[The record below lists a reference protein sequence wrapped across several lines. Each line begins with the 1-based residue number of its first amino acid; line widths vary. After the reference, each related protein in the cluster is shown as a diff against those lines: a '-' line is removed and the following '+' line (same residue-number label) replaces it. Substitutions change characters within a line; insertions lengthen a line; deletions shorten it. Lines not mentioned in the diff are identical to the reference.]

1 MHGGVRSASP
11 ESRSGAR
18 SHGAAD
24 GYTQGMMSETDRLFL
39 DCSVGRLKE
48 LAPRIDTC
56 LGKLT
61 PEQVWARGG
70 ENENAIGN
78 LVLHLCGNVRQWI
91 VSGVGGQPD
100 TRDRDG
106 EFGARSGASVP
117 ELSARL
123 RETVDEATAVIAAL
137 THERLAAPLVVQ
149 GYRVSV
155 LEAVYHVV
163 EHFSMHTGQILFATK
178 MLTGTDLGFY
188 RHLAGGRPHAEKIP

>member
-1 MHGGVRSASP
+1 MP
-11 ESRSGAR
+11 
-18 SHGAAD
+18 
-24 GYTQGMMSETDRLFL
+24 ETDRLFL
-39 DCSVGRLKE
+39 ECSVRRLKE
-48 LAPRIDTC
+48 MTARIEVC

-78 LVLHLCGNVRQWI
+78 LVLHLCGNMRQWI
-91 VSGVGGQPD
+91 VSGVGGRPD

-106 EFGARSGASVP
+106 EFAARDGASAL

-123 RETVDEATAVIAAL
+123 RETVDEAVAVIAGL
-137 THERLAAPLVVQ
+137 TPERLAAPLLVQ

-188 RHLAGGRPHAEKIP
+188 RHLSGGRPHTEKTP